1 MATSKKATTSKT
13 ARVMNLLSKNR
24 EEPTPEVATPVEE
37 TPTAPISSAPPAET
51 ATPAP
56 VAPAQPTAP
65 HPTTRPIISSM
76 QADSAISDQVFS
88 ALEDALN
95 SELGETAP
103 PAKAPPPAPAPAPVV
118 PTEPIAQPMVEPE
131 PAPEVI
137 LEPAPQPTPEP
148 PVPVIEV
155 APEPVVA
162 TPEPVA
168 TVVEVAPAP
177 VPVAT
182 AEPVPEPVIEPSSA
196 PISPVTPGTMYVNVM
211 EALVEDRAMKY
222 IEMFG
227 LCKCSRCVADVKALA
242 LNRLEA
248 KYVVMQEGEVI
259 PRISL
264 YEGKYAAAVTAQ
276 LLSACRIVM
285 EHPRHDRKI

>member
-37 TPTAPISSAPPAET
+37 TPIAPTSTPPAET
-51 ATPAP
+51 IVPAP
-56 VAPAQPTAP
+56 VAPAHPTAP
-65 HPTTRPIISSM
+65 HQTTRPIISSM

-103 PAKAPPPAPAPAPVV
+103 PDKAPTPEPAPVV
-118 PTEPIAQPMVEPE
+118 VPE
-131 PAPEVI
+131 PAPVI
-137 LEPAPQPTPEP
+137 EIVPEPTPVATPEP
-148 PVPVIEV
+148 IAEV
-155 APEPVVA
+155 APEPAPAA
-162 TPEPVA
+162 TARPIPEPV
-168 TVVEVAPAP
+168 VESA
-177 VPVAT
+177 
-182 AEPVPEPVIEPSSA
+182 SA
-196 PISPVTPGTMYVNVM
+196 PISPVTPRTMYVNVM
-211 EALVEDRAMKY
+211 ESLVEDRAMKY

-276 LLSACRIVM
+276 LLSACKIVM
-285 EHPRHDRKI
+285 EHPRHDRK